1 MINIYTDGA
10 CSSSD
15 KTGGWAIVVD
25 GLEHL
30 IMRPR
35 SMPFEH
41 MLEYI
46 IRQPPRYIYYGYKQD
61 TTNNEM
67 ELMAMRMAVWFA
79 TTQLPNE
86 HVTIYTD
93 SAYIANCF
101 RDKWYKTW
109 QQNGWRTSRKTPV
122 EHQPLWQTILSM
134 YEQVSDRITIQHVKS
149 HSTNELNNLADQ
161 YAVSARLQ
169 LREWLAKQE

>member
-1 MINIYTDGA
+1 M
-10 CSSSD
+10 
-15 KTGGWAIVVD
+15 VD

-30 IMRPR
+30 IMPPQ
-35 SMPFEH
+35 SMPFKH

-46 IRQPPRYIYYGYKQD
+46 IQQPPRYIYYGYKQD

-67 ELMAMRMAVWFA
+67 ELMAMCTAIWFA
-79 TTQLPNE
+79 ITQLPSQQ
-86 HVTIYTD
+86 VTIYTD

-109 QQNGWRTSRKTPV
+109 QQNGWRTSRKTLV
-122 EHQPLWQTILSM
+122 EHRSLWQTILGL
-134 YEQVSDRITIQHVKS
+134 YEGASDRITIQHVKS

-169 LREWLAKQE
+169 LREWLARQE

>member
-1 MINIYTDGA
+1 MIEIYTDGA

-25 GLEHL
+25 GLPELLHTN
-30 IMRPR
+30 P

-46 IRQPPRYIYYGYKQD
+46 NRTPPRYIYYGYKEN

-67 ELMAMRMAVWFA
+67 ELMAMRMAIWFA
-79 TTQLPNE
+79 ATRLHGE
-86 HVTIYTD
+86 EVTIYTD

-122 EHQPLWQTILSM
+122 EHQSLWQTILYM
-134 YEQVSDRITIQHVKS
+134 YQWCEKYVTIKHVKS

-169 LREWLAKQE
+169 LREWLARQE

>member
-25 GLEHL
+25 GLKQL
-30 IMRPR
+30 IMPPQ
-35 SMPFEH
+35 SMPFEN
-41 MLEYI
+41 MLAHITYEPI
-46 IRQPPRYIYYGYKQD
+46 HYIYYGYKQD

-86 HVTIYTD
+86 QVTIHTD

-122 EHQPLWQTILSM
+122 EHQPLWQTILDL
-134 YEQVSDRITIQHVKS
+134 YEHTSSRITIQHVKS